1 MWSQDDVK
9 LQTVQVYLRTFFGV
23 SAFARVAA
31 LEVILIGCVSQSSNF
46 SLMFSVTIL
55 VLTLPLRKGFR
66 AASAP

>member
-1 MWSQDDVK
+1 M
-9 LQTVQVYLRTFFGV
+9 YLRTFFGV

-55 VLTLPLRKGFR
+55 ALTLPLRKGVR
-66 AASAP
+66 AASEP